1 MSLATQIA
9 GLAVRIG
16 QEIKGLVRPTH
27 PGLAR
32 AWINFGYVGSAVR
45 LGPSFNVAS
54 VTRLAA
60 GQYRITFATAFP
72 DADYCWVA
80 SSRSDSGLLT
90 VRYAAARGAD
100 GKTANTLDLVCTNSS
115 GTLADTSE
123 MNLMVFR

>member
-9 GLAVRIG
+9 ALAVRIG

-32 AWINFGYVGSAVR
+32 AWINFGYAGSAVR

-54 VTRLAA
+54 VTRLTA
-60 GQYRITFATAFP
+60 GQYRVTFATAFP

-80 SSRSDSGLLT
+80 SARSDSGLLT

-100 GKTANTLDLVCTNSS
+100 GKTTSTLDLVCTNSS

-123 MNLMVFR
+123 MNLVVFR

>member
-9 GLAVRIG
+9 GLAIRIG

-32 AWINFGYVGSAVR
+32 AWANFGYAGAVMR
-45 LGPSFNVAS
+45 LGPAFNVAS
-54 VTRLAA
+54 VTRLVA
-60 GQYRITFATAFP
+60 GQYRVTFATAFP

-80 SSRSDSGLLT
+80 SARSDSGLLT

-100 GKTANTLDLVCTNSS
+100 GKTASALDVVCTNSS
-115 GTLADTSE
+115 GSLADTSE
-123 MNLMVFR
+123 MNLVVFR

>member
-1 MSLATQIA
+1 MSLAAQIS
-9 GLAVRIG
+9 GLAIRIG
-16 QEIKGLVRPTH
+16 QEVKGLVRPTH

-32 AWINFGYVGSAVR
+32 AWVNFGYAGGAMR
-45 LGPSFNVAS
+45 LGPAFNVAS

-60 GQYRITFATAFP
+60 GQYRVTFSSSFP

-80 SSRSDSGLLT
+80 NARSDSGLLT

-115 GTLADTSE
+115 GALADTSE
-123 MNLMVFR
+123 MNLVVFR

>member
-1 MSLATQIA
+1 MSLAAQ
-9 GLAVRIG
+9 LASLATRIG

-32 AWINFGYVGSAVR
+32 AWVNFGYAANAVR
-45 LGPSFNVAS
+45 LGPSYNVAS

-60 GQYRITFATAFP
+60 GQYRVTFAAAFA
-72 DADYCWVA
+72 DTDYCWVA
-80 SSRSDSGLLT
+80 SARSDSGLLS

-100 GKTANTLDLVCTNSS
+100 AKSAGALDLVCTNSS

-123 MNLMVFR
+123 MNLVVFR